1 MPKTIFDITSFHTKA
16 GIGVQAY
23 IKLDDQVI
31 GKGASVPIATEQ
43 TLTITLYTGGV
54 VTELK
59 PTNMLSG
66 SMYAITLD
74 TQNVSSDD
82 LLRSIQNFSNDISNK
97 SFKETY
103 SDEYL
108 GAYLSAIGKEYM
120 AEADMTK
127 LMYAD
132 NYNFYTERYLS
143 LCVTSFNLD
152 MEKDVAS
159 QINIYEKGTIGLDV
173 KSDAYSA
180 VSFANSQQDI
190 DLFYLNAGVRGSYLE
205 SEVLEKITG
214 IESISTMKALDIA
227 KEQGIEIITISKKDA
242 NYLSY
247 LNVLQSNNI
256 PSIAVDEI
264 TEKVEAGYEVIV
276 PMKNI
281 SINSWSGI
289 GYIIIQENGYSFMIS
304 NGTNGGEMT
313 IPWDDWNENAGPE
326 FIEGLYWLAFGMAL
340 TSAII
345 SGIAFAGLFP
355 GVSLSIA
362 TIIVIGGFLTSL
374 YDLYTTGNDL
384 VDYYSG
390 EKTSKEN
397 VMEYTSIVRDLFIS
411 IVEWLLK

>member
-1 MPKTIFDITSFHTKA
+1 MRGSAWDDPYRIRTWQELVNWINEIGFLPLFANDITGFSAEEH
-16 GIGVQAY
+16 
-23 IKLDDQVI
+23 
-31 GKGASVPIATEQ
+31 
-43 TLTITLYTGGV
+43 
-54 VTELK
+54 
-59 PTNMLSG
+59 
-66 SMYAITLD
+66 
-74 TQNVSSDD
+74 VSP
-82 LLRSIQNFSNDISNK
+82 
-97 SFKETY
+97 
-103 SDEYL
+103 
-108 GAYLSAIGKEYM
+108 
-120 AEADMTK
+120 
-127 LMYAD
+127 
-132 NYNFYTERYLS
+132 NYWWT
-143 LCVTSFNLD
+143 
-152 MEKDVAS
+152 
-159 QINIYEKGTIGLDV
+159 
-173 KSDAYSA
+173 
-180 VSFANSQQDI
+180 
-190 DLFYLNAGVRGSYLE
+190 AGVRGSYLE

-247 LNVLQSNNI
+247 LNVLQSNNS

-313 IPWDDWNENAGPE
+313 IPWDDWNENASPE

-345 SGIAFAGLFP
+345 SGIAFVGLFP

>member
-1 MPKTIFDITSFHTKA
+1 
-16 GIGVQAY
+16 
-23 IKLDDQVI
+23 
-31 GKGASVPIATEQ
+31 
-43 TLTITLYTGGV
+43 
-54 VTELK
+54 
-59 PTNMLSG
+59 
-66 SMYAITLD
+66 
-74 TQNVSSDD
+74 
-82 LLRSIQNFSNDISNK
+82 
-97 SFKETY
+97 
-103 SDEYL
+103 
-108 GAYLSAIGKEYM
+108 M
-120 AEADMTK
+120 AEADMAK

-132 NYNFYTERYLS
+132 NYNVYTERYLS

-304 NGTNGGEMT
+304 NGTNGGEMM